1 MNGSYPVDPSTT
13 RTWTEVDLDA
23 ISHNLRLLAGQ
34 TAPGAETMAVV
45 KADGYGHGALEVSRA
60 ALGAGASWL
69 GVAML
74 DEALAL
80 RRAGVVAP
88 ILVLGYTAPS
98 VAAEAVAGDVSLA
111 VYRREALDVLDEAGR
126 RLGQRARVHV
136 KVDTGMGRIGL
147 QPEEAVAFCREV
159 AGRQWVTLEGVFTH
173 FAAADSRDKAYTLRQ
188 FQRFTEVLEALEKG
202 GIRVPFRHAANSA
215 ATIDLPETHLDLV
228 RVGIALYGLQ
238 PSDELTHR
246 LPLHP
251 AMTWKTRVVHV
262 KEAPRG
268 AAISYGGTF
277 ETQRPSTIVTLP
289 VGYADGYSRSWSNRG
304 RVLLA
309 GQRVPVVGR
318 VCMDHTM
325 VDATALMEAGLDIRV
340 GDEAVLMGRQG
351 EAFLSADGLAEGLGT
366 ISYEIVCLVGKRV
379 PRVYLKGGRTV
390 GVSSALP

>member
-1 MNGSYPVDPSTT
+1 MNGSYPADPSIT
-13 RTWTEVDLDA
+13 RTWTEIDLDA
-23 ISHNLRLLAGQ
+23 ISHNLRLLAGR
-34 TAPGAETMAVV
+34 TAPGAKIMAVV
-45 KADGYGHGALEVSRA
+45 KADGYGHGALEVSRT
-60 ALGAGASWL
+60 ALGAGASCL

-98 VAAEAVAGDVSLA
+98 LAAEAVAGGVSLT
-111 VYRREALDVLDEAGR
+111 VYQREALDALDEAGR
-126 RLGQRARVHV
+126 RLGQGARVHV

-159 AGRQWVTLEGVFTH
+159 AGRQWVTLEGIFTH
-173 FAAADSRDKAYTLRQ
+173 FAAADRRDKAYTLRQ
-188 FQRFTEVLEALEKG
+188 FQRFAGVLEALEKE

-215 ATIDLPETHLDLV
+215 ALIDLPETHLDLV
-228 RVGIALYGLQ
+228 RLGIALYGLQ

-246 LPLHP
+246 LPLQP

-268 AAISYGGTF
+268 AAISYGCTF

-289 VGYADGYSRSWSNRG
+289 VGYADGYSRNWSNRG
-304 RVLLA
+304 QVLLA
-309 GQRVPVVGR
+309 GQLVPVVGR
-318 VCMDHTM
+318 VCMDQTM
-325 VDATALMEAGLDIRV
+325 VDATALSEAGLDIRV

-351 EAFLSADGLAEGLGT
+351 EAFLSADELAEGLGT

-379 PRVYLKGGRTV
+379 PRVYLKGGRMV